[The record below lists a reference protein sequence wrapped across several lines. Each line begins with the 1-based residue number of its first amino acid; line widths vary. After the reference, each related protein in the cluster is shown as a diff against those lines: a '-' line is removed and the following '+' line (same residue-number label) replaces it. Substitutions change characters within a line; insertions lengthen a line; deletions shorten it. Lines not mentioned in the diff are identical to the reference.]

1 MEPDSNSLAGKVIL
15 VTGASQRIGEHIVR
29 LMHAEGM
36 NIILHYRSSRDDAK
50 KIQQDLN
57 ELRADSVILIQA
69 DLSETSK
76 ISEMIREAVKGWG
89 RIDAIVNNASSFY
102 PTPIGEINEQVW
114 DDLINSNL
122 KAPLFLCQAAA
133 PYLKQQQGSIVNIVD
148 IHADRPLKNHTVY
161 CIAKAG
167 LVMLTK
173 SLARELAPEVRVNAI
188 APGAILW
195 PENDIDDVTKK
206 RILSGTVLKRQG
218 SADDIATAVRFLI
231 KEANYM
237 SGQILTVDGGRTL
250 SN

>member
-1 MEPDSNSLAGKVIL
+1 MEETSISGKVLL
-15 VTGASQRIGEHIVR
+15 VTGASQRIGESIVR

-36 NIILHYRSSRDDAK
+36 NIILHYRSSRSDAQ
-50 KIQQDLN
+50 KIQQELN
-57 ELRADSVILIQA
+57 AERKDSVILIQA
-69 DLSETSK
+69 DLSETNK
-76 ISEMIREAVKGWG
+76 ISEMIREAAKGWG

-102 PTPIGEINEQVW
+102 PTPIGDIDEKVW

-122 KAPLFLCQAAA
+122 KAPLFLSQAAA
-133 PYLKQQQGSIVNIVD
+133 PYLKQQQGCIVNIVD

-173 SLARELAPEVRVNAI
+173 SLARELAPDVRVNAI

-195 PENDIDDVTKK
+195 PDNDIDDVTKK

-218 SADDIATAVRFLI
+218 SANDIATTVRFLI
-231 KEANYM
+231 KEANYIT
-237 SGQILTVDGGRTL
+237 GQVLAVDGGRTL

>member
-1 MEPDSNSLAGKVIL
+1 VNQQIHSLPGKVVL
-15 VTGASQRIGEHIVR
+15 VTGASHRIGATIVR
-29 LMHAEGM
+29 ALHAEGM
-36 NIILHYRSSRDDAK
+36 NIILHYRHSREAAQQ
-50 KIQQDLN
+50 IQLELNDLR
-57 ELRADSVILIQA
+57 EDSVILIQA
-69 DLSETSK
+69 DLHETAK
-76 ISEMIREAVKGWG
+76 ISEMVREAIKGWG
-89 RIDAIVNNASSFY
+89 RLDVIINNASSFY
-102 PTPIGEINEQVW
+102 PTPIGNIDEQVW
-114 DDLINSNL
+114 DDLIGSNL
-122 KAPLFLCQAAA
+122 KAPLFLSQAAA

-161 CIAKAG
+161 SIAKAG

-173 SLARELAPEVRVNAI
+173 SLARELGPEVRVNAV

-206 RILSGTVLKRQG
+206 RIVSRTVLKRQG
-218 SADDIATAVRFLI
+218 APDDIANAVRFLV

>member
-1 MEPDSNSLAGKVIL
+1 MEQTSIAGKVLL
-15 VTGASQRIGEHIVR
+15 VTGASQRIGESIVR

-36 NIILHYRSSRDDAK
+36 NIILHYRHSRSDAQ
-50 KIQQDLN
+50 KIQQELN
-57 ELRADSVILIQA
+57 AEREDSVILIQA
-69 DLSETSK
+69 DLSETNK

-102 PTPIGEINEQVW
+102 PTPIGDIDEKAW

-122 KAPLFLCQAAA
+122 KAPLFLSQAAA
-133 PYLKQQQGSIVNIVD
+133 PYLKQQQGCIVNIVD

-161 CIAKAG
+161 CVAKAG
-167 LVMLTK
+167 LAMLTK

-206 RILSGTVLKRQG
+206 RILSNTVLKRQG
-218 SADDIATAVRFLI
+218 SADDIATTVRFLI
-231 KEANYM
+231 NEANYIT
-237 SGQILTVDGGRTL
+237 GQILAVDGGRTL

>member
-15 VTGASQRIGEHIVR
+15 VTGASQRIGERIAR

-50 KIQQDLN
+50 KIQQELN

-69 DLSETSK
+69 DLSETNK

-89 RIDAIVNNASSFY
+89 RIDAVVNNASSFY
-102 PTPIGEINEQVW
+102 PTPVGEINEQVW

-148 IHADRPLKNHTVY
+148 IHAERPLKNHTVY

-237 SGQILTVDGGRTL
+237 TGQILTVDGGRTL

>member
-1 MEPDSNSLAGKVIL
+1 MEHASITGKVIL

-29 LMHAEGM
+29 LMHSEGM
-36 NIILHYRSSRDDAK
+36 NIILHYRSSRDSAQ
-50 KIQQDLN
+50 KIQQELN
-57 ELRADSVILIQA
+57 AIRENSVVLIQA
-69 DLSETSK
+69 DLNETKK
-76 ISEMIREAVKGWG
+76 ISEMIREAANAWG

-102 PTPIGEINEQVW
+102 PTPVGDIDEKVW

-133 PYLKQQQGSIVNIVD
+133 PYLKQQQGCIVNIVD

-173 SLARELAPEVRVNAI
+173 SLARELAPEIRVNAI

-218 SADDIATAVRFLI
+218 SADDIATTVRFLI
-231 KEANYM
+231 KEANYIT
-237 SGQILTVDGGRTL
+237 GQILAVDGGRTL